1 MIRFDLRCGAGHDFD
16 SWFASGEAFD
26 RLRHSRKVSCP
37 ACGSTEVEKAL
48 MAPRVR
54 PSRKASETAVSMATP
69 DPEIARA
76 MQALR
81 THVEKTTDDVGDRFA
96 AEARAM
102 HLGDRPERAIR
113 GRASRDEAKSLL
125 EDGVPVMPLPFIPTR
140 DTH

>member
-1 MIRFDLRCGAGHDFD
+1 
-16 SWFASGEAFD
+16 
-26 RLRHSRKVSCP
+26 
-37 ACGSTEVEKAL
+37 
-48 MAPRVR
+48 
-54 PSRKASETAVSMATP
+54 
-69 DPEIARA
+69 